1 MFLATVTKLISYV
14 VIGSRQWTKLTVI
27 SLQEGIKLILA
38 LVEDDMVTSMLISLT
53 IITSRSAFL
62 IARQVS
68 SVSSFIFTYIS
79 ALIKRS
85 VRGVEK
91 EFNV

>member
-14 VIGSRQWTKLTVI
+14 VIGSRQCTKLTVI

-38 LVEDDMVTSMLISLT
+38 VVEDDMVTSMLISLT

-62 IARQVS
+62 IARQVL
-68 SVSSFIFTYIS
+68 SVSSVIFTYLL
-79 ALIKRS
+79 ALIKSS
-85 VRGVEK
+85 VR
-91 EFNV
+91 